1 MIRRFLNPSLQVGQI
16 PLGRFTIALQ
26 VIAAL
31 AFLGYT
37 LTKKSIRL
45 PGSAAPYV
53 VEVEFADAQGLDRV
67 DEPGA
72 AVAGA
77 LVGRVTGTRYE
88 SGHAVATLTMDP
100 DVRGKVFADAS
111 AELRPASAIQN
122 LIVNIDPGTP
132 ATGPLPEGQP
142 IVQGRTTGFVSID
155 ELTGVLDADTRA
167 YAQILIGELAHG
179 VHGRED
185 DLRGSLEQLAKLT
198 DDAVPVSRAL
208 ATRRHLLARL
218 VDDLD
223 TVTTTLADRSVELG
237 NAVAAGSDTLAV
249 TSARERELAAAT
261 RRLAPTLEVAGRSLS
276 ATADLAEILVP
287 ALDKIVPASGG
298 LAEASAK
305 LRGLLPGAGELLERF
320 DRLTR
325 RGAEP
330 AQLLLA
336 GTHGLTAKVERLIPT
351 AADLVSLARI
361 MDQYKNGAAQLAD
374 TLSGATSVNDNGG
387 TYGQVDVLG
396 FEDPK
401 PENLGLPASA
411 ARARDGQPS
420 LLDRKLALALER
432 TCPDNPYACILR
444 FTVPG
449 LPKELVG
456 RGGGG

>member
-1 MIRRFLNPSLQVGQI
+1 
-16 PLGRFTIALQ
+16 
-26 VIAAL
+26 
-31 AFLGYT
+31 
-37 LTKKSIRL
+37 
-45 PGSAAPYV
+45 
-53 VEVEFADAQGLDRV
+53 
-67 DEPGA
+67 
-72 AVAGA
+72 
-77 LVGRVTGTRYE
+77 
-88 SGHAVATLTMDP
+88 
-100 DVRGKVFADAS
+100 
-111 AELRPASAIQN
+111 
-122 LIVNIDPGTP
+122 
-132 ATGPLPEGQP
+132 
-142 IVQGRTTGFVSID
+142 VSID
-155 ELTGVLDADTRA
+155 EFTGVFDADTRA

-179 VHGRED
+179 VDGRED

-237 NAVAAGSDTLAV
+237 NVVAAGSDTLAV

-261 RRLAPTLEVAGRSLS
+261 RQLAPTLDEAGRSLS

-287 ALDKIVPASGG
+287 ALDELVPASGG
-298 LAEASAK
+298 LGEASAK
-305 LRGLLPGAGELLERF
+305 LRGLLPGAGELLDRF

-336 GTHGLTAKVERLIPT
+336 GTHGLTAKVERLLPT

-361 MDQYKNGAAQLAD
+361 MDEFKSGGAQLAD

-387 TYGQVDVLG
+387 TYGLVDVLG

-411 ARARDGQPS
+411 TRAPDGQPS
-420 LLDRKLALALER
+420 LLESKLALALER
-432 TCPDNPYACILR
+432 TCPENPYACILR
-444 FTVPG
+444 FAVPG